1 MSNTVY
7 TIRVGKYNL
16 KLIRETMHLISTLKG
31 RLRKLVESFKLKK
44 RLVKIIADS
53 RNHFAKRSNRAKK
66 KKNKIKARKGARTVF
81 TIPGGI

>member
-44 RLVKIIADS
+44 RPVKIIADS

-66 KKNKIKARKGARTVF
+66 KKKIKARKGARTVF

>member
-1 MSNTVY
+1 M
-7 TIRVGKYNL
+7 RAGKYNL

-53 RNHFAKRSNRAKK
+53 RNHFAKRSNGAKK
-66 KKNKIKARKGARTVF
+66 KQKNKKNKVKARKGARTVF